1 MSENEKHQINIEIGE
16 KEAEGVYSNFFLI
29 AHSPHEFIIDF
40 ARMLPGLP
48 KAKVFAR
55 VILTPAHAKLLLS
68 ALEENI
74 KKYESQFGE
83 IKQHRQEKKP
93 FGF

>member
-1 MSENEKHQINIEIGE
+1 MAENEKHQISIEISE
-16 KEAEGVYSNFFLI
+16 KEAEGIYSNFFLI

-48 KAKVFAR
+48 KAKVFTR

-68 ALEENI
+68 ALEDNI
-74 KKYESQFGE
+74 KKYENQFGE
-83 IKQHRQEKKP
+83 IKHHRQEKKP

>member
-1 MSENEKHQINIEIGE
+1 MADNEKHQINIEISE

-68 ALEENI
+68 ALEDNI

-83 IKQHRQEKKP
+83 IKQHKQEKKP

>member
-1 MSENEKHQINIEIGE
+1 MPENEKHQINIEISE
-16 KEAEGVYSNFFLI
+16 KEAEGIYSNFFLI

-48 KAKVFAR
+48 KAKVFTR

-68 ALEENI
+68 ALEDNI

-83 IKQHRQEKKP
+83 IKYPKQEKK
-93 FGF
+93 FIGF

>member
-1 MSENEKHQINIEIGE
+1 MAENQKNQINIEISE

-55 VILTPAHAKLLLS
+55 VIMTPAHAKLLLS
-68 ALEENI
+68 ALEDNI
-74 KKYESQFGE
+74 KKYENQFGE
-83 IKQHRQEKKP
+83 IKALKQEKKP

>member
-1 MSENEKHQINIEIGE
+1 MSENQKTQINIEISE

-55 VILTPAHAKLLLS
+55 IIMTPAHAKLLLS
-68 ALEENI
+68 ALEDNI

-83 IKQHRQEKKP
+83 IKTLKQEKKT

>member
-1 MSENEKHQINIEIGE
+1 MAENQKTQINIEISE

-55 VILTPAHAKLLLS
+55 VIMTPAHAKLLLS
-68 ALEENI
+68 ALEDNI
-74 KKYESQFGE
+74 KKYENQFGE
-83 IKQHRQEKKP
+83 IKALKQEKKP

>member
-1 MSENEKHQINIEIGE
+1 MSENEKHQINIEISE

-48 KAKVFAR
+48 KAKVFTR

-68 ALEENI
+68 ALEDNI
-74 KKYESQFGE
+74 KKYETQFGE
-83 IKQHRQEKKP
+83 IKHHKQEKKP

>member
-1 MSENEKHQINIEIGE
+1 MSENQKHQINIEISE

-48 KAKVFAR
+48 KAKVFTR
-55 VILTPAHAKLLLS
+55 VVMTPAHAKMLLS
-68 ALEENI
+68 ALEDNI

-83 IKQHRQEKKP
+83 IKSIKQEKKP

>member
-1 MSENEKHQINIEIGE
+1 MAENQKTQINIEISE

-55 VILTPAHAKLLLS
+55 VIMTPAHAKLLLS
-68 ALEENI
+68 ALEDNI

-83 IKQHRQEKKP
+83 IKALKQEKKP